1 MKVFQSMKRV
11 VVLCILLTA
20 FTVCAASSET
30 AFAKK
35 YYSLQE
41 IGLSGCTNDD
51 VDYGILSVKGK
62 TVKYIKYKLSK
73 RTNRWVKVGQTK
85 TAKITSKTKYYM
97 GNAGKV
103 SSAVKN
109 GKDSAKK
116 KVTKKRMK
124 RMQRNINTEK
134 WITRT
139 NKRKIKNSL
148 CPRNNEIRISKGKI
162 TKILINIAY

>member
-1 MKVFQSMKRV
+1 MKVFQSMKSV
-11 VVLCILLTA
+11 VIFVILVIA
-20 FTVCAASSET
+20 FAVCMIHSET

-41 IGLSGCTNDD
+41 IGLSGCTNDN

-62 TVKYIKYKLSK
+62 TVKYVKYRLSK
-73 RTNRWVKVGQTK
+73 QTNRWVKVGETK

-97 GNAGKV
+97 GNASKV
-103 SSAVKN
+103 SSAVKSGN
-109 GKDSAKK
+109 GSSKKQTAKK
-116 KVTKKRMK
+116 TMR
-124 RMQRNINTEK
+124 RNHNINTEK

-139 NKRKIKNSL
+139 NKSKIKKSL
-148 CPRNNEIRISKGKI
+148 CSRNNEICISKGKI

>member
-1 MKVFQSMKRV
+1 MKVFQCMKVLV
-11 VVLCILLTA
+11 VFVVFFMALA
-20 FTVCAASSET
+20 VCMTSSET

-41 IGLSGCTNDD
+41 IGLSGCTKDN

-62 TVKYIKYKLSK
+62 TVKYVKYKLSK
-73 RTNRWVKVGQTK
+73 QTNCWVKVGETK
-85 TAKITSKTKYYM
+85 TAKVTSKTKYYM
-97 GNAGKV
+97 GNASKV
-103 SSAVKN
+103 STAVKSEKSN
-109 GKDSAKK
+109 SKKQAAKK
-116 KVTKKRMK
+116 TMRRK
-124 RMQRNINTEK
+124 QRNINTEK

-139 NKRKIKNSL
+139 NKSKIKNSL